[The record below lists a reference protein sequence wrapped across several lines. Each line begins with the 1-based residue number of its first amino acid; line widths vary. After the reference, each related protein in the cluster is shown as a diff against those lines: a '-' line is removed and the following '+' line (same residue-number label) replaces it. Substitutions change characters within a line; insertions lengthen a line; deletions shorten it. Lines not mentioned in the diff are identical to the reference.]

1 MASLEIEKIKKTVLT
16 TSTHTEGDASSHE
29 DRIKTLHHDYCLWH
43 FVAFAPQLLL
53 LYLGYRDSKGG

>member
-1 MASLEIEKIKKTVLT
+1 MRVI
-16 TSTHTEGDASSHE
+16 EGDTLSHKE
-29 DRIKTLHHDYCLWH
+29 PHKTLHHDYCLWH